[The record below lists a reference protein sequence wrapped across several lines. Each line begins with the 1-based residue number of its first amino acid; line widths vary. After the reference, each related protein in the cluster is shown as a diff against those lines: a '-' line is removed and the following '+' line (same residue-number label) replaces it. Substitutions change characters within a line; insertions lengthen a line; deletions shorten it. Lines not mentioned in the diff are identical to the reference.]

1 MKNIKLIIETWIR
14 AYRYKN
20 KLDRGEINYLLN
32 NVNKDEIIF
41 DIGAHKGGYLYF
53 FKKKVGKKGQIYACE
68 PQSILFNYLEQLKS
82 TFNWKNVKIENIAL
96 SDTISNVKLYI
107 PKNKKDKDSSP
118 GATILESNIKTKQFK
133 TEEVN
138 TDTIDNY
145 CKTNNLIPNF
155 IKVDVEGNELNVL
168 KGAFNTL
175 KNYKPK
181 LIVGIEE
188 RHIGRELVMETID
201 YMQKLNYKVYF
212 INDTEKVSFDNF
224 DFDIHQNKSSNNYYC
239 NNFIFE

>member
-32 NVNKDEIIF
+32 NINKGETVL

-53 FKKKVGKKGQIYACE
+53 FRKKIGKKGTIYAFE
-68 PQSILFNYLEQLKS
+68 PQSILFNYLQNLKS
-82 TFNWKNVKIENIAL
+82 TFNWKNVKVENIAL
-96 SDTISNVKLYI
+96 SDTITSVKLYI

-133 TEEVN
+133 TEEVI

-145 CKTNNLIPNF
+145 CDKNGLVPNF
-155 IKVDVEGNELNVL
+155 IKIDVEGNDLKVL
-168 KGAFNTL
+168 LGASNIL
-175 KNYKPK
+175 KKHRPK
-181 LIVGIEE
+181 LIVEIEE
-188 RHIGRELVMETID
+188 RHIA
-201 YMQKLNYKVYF
+201 
-212 INDTEKVSFDNF
+212 EK
-224 DFDIHQNKSSNNYYC
+224 K
-239 NNFIFE
+239 